1 MQVMKGNKVIVR
13 WRMLENKTM
22 NISRTQTQTYLKC
35 SFASWNWSWPNCMKP
50 ACCRIRLCKI
60 CASRKGQKMRKSCL
74 SLEKNTNDQV
84 NQLSF
89 TFYIKVQLSLLYHKT
104 SIFIWPL
111 TQMLHIS
118 HKKPKKTRCL
128 LPGTSLWEY
137 FSVLPLWGWAPPP
150 LCDLPVGP
158 GSVSQVAVVPGYT
171 LP

>member
-1 MQVMKGNKVIVR
+1 MQVMKGNKVIFR

-118 HKKPKKTRCL
+118 HKKPKKHVVCYLEL
-128 LPGTSLWEY
+128 LFGNISLCSLCEGERLLH
-137 FSVLPLWGWAPPP
+137 SVI
-150 LCDLPVGP
+150 C
-158 GSVSQVAVVPGYT
+158 Q
-171 LP
+171 